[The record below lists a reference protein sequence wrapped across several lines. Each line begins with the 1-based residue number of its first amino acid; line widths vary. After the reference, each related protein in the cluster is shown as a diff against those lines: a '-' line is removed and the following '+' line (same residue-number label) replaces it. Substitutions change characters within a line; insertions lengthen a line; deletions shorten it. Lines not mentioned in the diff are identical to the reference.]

1 METSSLQPQ
10 KIRVIIFC
18 LIQFIFFL
26 NKIII
31 FSYFLNV
38 LKGFFFHDLVVLIF
52 FIFFNLI
59 NL

>member
-18 LIQFIFFL
+18 LIRFIFFL

-52 FIFFNLI
+52 FYFF
-59 NL
+59 